1 MPILPEIIV
10 RGQRLIRPE
19 PTFVRPGDTRRGGTS
34 GAQERR
40 ELPPRLRDRLFPDT
54 PDPTQ
59 PAFVPPV
66 VPPQLL
72 PEIVVTGTRV
82 SAPAFG
88 VGVAPAISVAT
99 LFGVV
104 GGTLIAGILRDISQQ
119 RLDATM
125 AELMVPERTRPDT
138 PLETLPPEVIPEI
151 TVTASQFDV
160 LRALQPQRLP
170 LPPPLIT
177 PDFDPFVLVPIV
189 PRVLPSP
196 AALPDVLT
204 PVPAIPLPIPAPTPA
219 VVPLPLVSPS
229 IAPAFRPIIQPAV
242 SPSVRP
248 DIRPGLLPGL
258 LPAVQPAVQP
268 GIATDPLTGTE
279 TRTVGSTATEFRLQ
293 AQPQLQAGQTQCPP
307 PPQCKKDEKV
317 EEERTQCWKKLVKEG
332 LFPSLDRSFEWTEI
346 DCLTGREL

>member
-10 RGQRLIRPE
+10 RGQRVLRPE
-19 PTFVRPGDTRRGGTS
+19 PTFVRPGP
-34 GAQERR
+34 GAPGQPAGSQERGEGPR
-40 ELPPRLRDRLFPDT
+40 ARDSVPDTAFLPPPSTL
-54 PDPTQ
+54 
-59 PAFVPPV
+59 PPGLIPEV
-66 VPPQLL
+66 V
-72 PEIVVTGTRV
+72 VVGSRV

-177 PDFDPFVLVPIV
+177 PDADPFVLIPIV
-189 PRVLPSP
+189 PRVLPTP
-196 AALPDVLT
+196 AAIPDVAT
-204 PVPAIPLPIPAPTPA
+204 PAPAIPLPLPVPLPAT
-219 VVPLPLVSPS
+219 VPLPLVSPS
-229 IAPAFRPIIQPAV
+229 ISPAVRPSIQPAV

-248 DIRPGLLPGL
+248 DIRPGLLPL
-258 LPAVQPAVQP
+258 VSPATSPATRPAVQP
-268 GIATDPLTGTE
+268 GIATDPLTSTG
-279 TRTVGSTATEFRLQ
+279 TRTVQSTATEFRLQ
-293 AQPQLQAGQTQCPP
+293 AQPQVEAGQQQCPP
-307 PPQCKKDEKV
+307 PPQCKKDEEL

-332 LFPSLDRSFEWTEI
+332 LFPSLDRSYEWTEI